1 MLEGGHKV
9 ARRNIG
15 DFCDITKGFL
25 AKVFMLQTFWKLE
38 LKTTTTKMLF
48 FKRNAHQTWTDYGLV
63 AIYDPLSIFISFI
76 KLDKIILRLG
86 NG

>member
-1 MLEGGHKV
+1 MQEGGHKV

-38 LKTTTTKMLF
+38 LKTTTTKMLLLF
-48 FKRNAHQTWTDYGLV
+48 LKGMHTRHGQTMAFKHFYLAHQT
-63 AIYDPLSIFISFI
+63 
-76 KLDKIILRLG
+76 
-86 NG
+86 